1 MTARFMVLVVKKM
14 VVQACEVEVYVY
26 ATHTTLVG
34 MEIYTRN
41 EMNEVNSRIKASRI
55 ELSHQLSKTV

>member
-26 ATHTTLVG
+26 VTHTTLAG

-55 ELSHQLSKTV
+55 EVSHQLSKTV